1 MNQNLDL
8 IWAAHATE
16 STGRHYVN
24 SIISLSLSQP
34 HREFSSSLL
43 FSFWGG
49 RISSPHVLWPFTGSS
64 RSPWRPTAR
73 RERERYIVVDP
84 RTFACREKTGDK
96 CLHKNRRR
104 KNSMT
109 QRERLLFFFY
119 TFCSFCQRREFQF
132 SLFWLPT
139 SVRACVNT
147 RLGLFFRLVRQVVS
161 LLLLLL
167 LVYVTSSFL
176 FFQQQLPRP

>member
-109 QRERLLFFFY
+109 QRERLLFFLY
-119 TFCSFCQRREFQF
+119 
-132 SLFWLPT
+132 
-139 SVRACVNT
+139 
-147 RLGLFFRLVRQVVS
+147 
-161 LLLLLL
+161 
-167 LVYVTSSFL
+167 FL
-176 FFQQQLPRP
+176 FVLSAERIPVLAILAPNVSACLREYPTRALLPAG